1 MIRKH
6 IEPWTVDSEIKLVL
20 PLVVQQISDAADDL
34 VNVLASSVPLA
45 ELRENVRENP
55 DQVRLLSDGDE
66 SPAVEPVLHFKTPV
80 ERIGK
85 SRLPGSGRP
94 DDGDN
99 LEISA
104 AFSVHDNLGKLLYRP
119 LEAD

>member
-1 MIRKH
+1 M
-6 IEPWTVDSEIKLVL
+6 VL
-20 PLVVQQISDAADDL
+20 PLVAQQISDAADDL
-34 VNVLASSVPLA
+34 VNVLASSVPVA

-66 SPAVEPVLHFKTPV
+66 SPAVEAVLHFKTPV

-85 SRLPGSGRP
+85 NRLPGAGHP
-94 DDGDN
+94 DDGDD
-99 LEISA
+99 LEGSA
-104 AFSVHDNLGKLLYRP
+104 AFNVHDNLGKLLYRP